1 MKKILSILIII
12 NISCAGN
19 GQNKIYNSPNYE
31 QKYVL
36 IENRNPEYETNN
48 YNRVYNTYFVAD
60 QDTVLLIRE
69 EYKQRNKDA
78 NDTINEVSQIEKYFN
93 ISKNTGLYLSEDN
106 YIFLISNE
114 DKKYS
119 LLDEITDE
127 YETFYDENG
136 AHEMFFPTRDIEQY
150 KENEYIV
157 LYYNEGIF
165 KIGIY
170 AMTEQGV
177 TKKFLTKGCLIYDE
191 WSEFE
196 FFKVKDEKVF
206 VYYLKEWDSDE
217 IGQVELK
224 YENGEYSLDLNQCN

>member
-1 MKKILSILIII
+1 MKKTLSILLII

-19 GQNKIYNSPNYE
+19 GQDKISKSPNYE

-36 IENRNPEYETNN
+36 IENRNPEYETNS
-48 YNRVYNTYFVAD
+48 YNRIYNTYFVAD

-78 NDTINEVSQIEKYFN
+78 NDTINEVSHIEKYFN

-119 LLDEITDE
+119 LLEEITDE

-136 AHEMFFPTRDIEQY
+136 AHKMFFPTRDIEQY

-170 AMTEQGV
+170 EITEQGV
-177 TKKFLTKGCLIYDE
+177 TKKFLSKGCLIYDE
-191 WSEFE
+191 WSEFD
-196 FFKVKDEKVF
+196 FFRVKDEKVF
-206 VYYLKEWDSDE
+206 VYYLKKWDSDE
-217 IGQVELK
+217 VGQVELK
-224 YENGEYSLDLNQCN
+224 YENGEYSLDLNQCK